1 VKGDDKTRE
10 DMQRKLMNEEMGI
23 RADRLLRD
31 LRQDAFIEYR

>member
-1 VKGDDKTRE
+1 V
-10 DMQRKLMNEEMGI
+10 NEEMGI